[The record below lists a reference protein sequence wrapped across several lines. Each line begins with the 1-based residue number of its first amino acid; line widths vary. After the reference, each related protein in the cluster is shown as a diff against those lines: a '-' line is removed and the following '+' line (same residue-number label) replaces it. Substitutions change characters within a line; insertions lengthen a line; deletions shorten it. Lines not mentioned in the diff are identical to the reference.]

1 MSEVFLHD
9 FQSDYHEYFL
19 KILTEILIN
28 STNLFD
34 FHDKY
39 NNYVS
44 SLNTTMPYY
53 YKFNSITNDLSL
65 LQISIEEILKSTYVT
80 SHKDFVHIQYIHEQI
95 NDFHYLVNVSKGLF
109 IFAIILTTIYYFYT

>member
-9 FQSDYHEYFL
+9 FQIDYHEYFL
-19 KILTEILIN
+19 KTLTEILIN

-39 NNYVS
+39 SNYVS

-53 YKFNSITNDLSL
+53 DTFNSAKDLSF
-65 LQISIEEILKSTYVT
+65 LQKNIEEILKSTYVT
-80 SHKDFVHIQYIHEQI
+80 SHKDFVHIQKIYEQI

-109 IFAIILTTIYYFYT
+109 IFAIILTTIYYLYT